1 METKKPLLSY
11 VVKTQY
17 VTNKAGLKTLYQ
29 KVFTDENISN
39 ARKNAFEYYEAA
51 IGYLQ
56 SENEIETAENSGKII
71 YKNPENYDQGIGIYM
86 RINEDVKKFGIADKA
101 DTLYIIGGHFDLSN
115 RDKNRLKLGKNR
127 EEKYFKLLKIKLDV
141 NHKERIAFQG
151 KRLQLAAELNR
162 IKQTSLEKIDFIGNV
177 SEKESLEQLL
187 ESSCAFLNT
196 DGGTLIV
203 GQNREMDN
211 DKDIYKIHGTA
222 FIIEQLLPLSFPNEK
237 DHFTFKKRN
246 LLGRQF
252 LEITITK
259 SDRNCFYNG
268 QFYYRCATG
277 NVLDF
282 DRSFL

>member
-11 VVKTQY
+11 VVKMQY

-39 ARKNAFEYYEAA
+39 ARKNAFEYYEVA

-86 RINEDVKKFGIADKA
+86 RINEDVKKFGIVDQAE
-101 DTLYIIGGHFDLSN
+101 TLYIIGGHFDLST
-115 RDKNRLKLGKNR
+115 RDKNRLKLGKNT
-127 EEKYFKLLKIKLDV
+127 EEKYFKLLKIKSDA
-141 NHKERIAFQG
+141 NQKENLAG
-151 KRLQLAAELNR
+151 TAKRLRSMAELNR
-162 IKQTSLEKIDFIGNV
+162 IKGTSLEKIDFIANV

-222 FIIEQLLPLSFPNEK
+222 FIIEQLLPLSFPNEE
-237 DHFTFKKRN
+237 DRFTFKKRN
-246 LLGRQF
+246 LRGRQF

>member
-17 VTNKAGLKTLYQ
+17 VINKAGLKTLYQ
-29 KVFTDENISN
+29 KVFTDENILT

-51 IGYLQ
+51 IGYLK
-56 SENEIETAENSGKII
+56 SENEIETAENPGKII

-86 RINEDVKKFGIADKA
+86 RINEDNKKFGIADKT
-101 DTLYIIGGHFDLSN
+101 DTLYIIGGHFDLST
-115 RDKNRLKLGKNR
+115 RDKNRLKVGENT
-127 EEKYFKLLKIKLDV
+127 EEKYFKLLKIKS
-141 NHKERIAFQG
+141 NANQKENLAG
-151 KRLQLAAELNR
+151 TAKRLQSMAELSR
-162 IKQTSLEKIDFIGNV
+162 IKGTSLEKIDFIGNV

-203 GQNREMDN
+203 GQNREMDD
-211 DKDIYKIHGTA
+211 DKDIYKINGTA
-222 FIIEQLLPLSFPNEK
+222 FIIEQLLPLSFPNEE

-252 LEITITK
+252 LEIIIIK
-259 SDRNCFYNG
+259 SVRECFYNG
-268 QFYYRCATG
+268 YFYYRGRSG
-277 NVLDF
+277 NVFDF
-282 DRSFL
+282 DKSF